1 MPIRLRPKV
10 RVETVRPRKRDAI
23 ASIDWLG
30 LWGLSLGFCALVLAG
45 VAYFTARDNVGAAY
59 ILFGAA
65 GIMAVIV
72 YAGAGP
78 ADRS

>member
-10 RVETVRPRKRDAI
+10 RAETVHPRKRDSI

-30 LWGLSLGFCALVLAG
+30 LWGLSVGFCALVLAS
-45 VAYFTARDNVGAAY
+45 VAFFTARDNVGASY

-65 GIMAVIV
+65 GIMALIV
-72 YAGAGP
+72 YAGAEP
-78 ADRS
+78 EDPN